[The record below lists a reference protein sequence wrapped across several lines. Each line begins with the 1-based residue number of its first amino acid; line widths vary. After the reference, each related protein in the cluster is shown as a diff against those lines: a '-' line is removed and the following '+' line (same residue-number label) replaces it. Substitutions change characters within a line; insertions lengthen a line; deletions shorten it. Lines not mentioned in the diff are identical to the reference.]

1 MKLVSVIVLAYKSAK
16 TIAQTLDSIK
26 NQTYQD
32 IELIIT
38 DDCSPDHTVEETQRW
53 LADNEGAL
61 PKMRLVTTQQNTGIP
76 GNINRALKYAQGAY
90 VKLIAADDY
99 MARDAVAEYV
109 KFCEKNPKVIPIAKV
124 HLFSDDNVG
133 ETVDFE
139 AVENYCKRCY
149 EFAAETDY
157 KKQYRMLLKQNCIVA
172 PSGSF
177 YPIEII
183 QKLGGY
189 DERYRWFEDYP
200 MNLKIMHEGYRCGLI
215 HRELIYY
222 RISGGS
228 ITASQQMRLKKT
240 EMKLFFRERM
250 FYMMQAGM
258 GWEAVKQL
266 KYWVQ
271 IAFNR

>member
-26 NQTYQD
+26 NQTYQN

-38 DDCSPDHTVEETQRW
+38 DDGSPDHTVEETQRW

-76 GNINRALKYAQGAY
+76 GNINRALKYAQGDY

-99 MARDAVAEYV
+99 MARDAVSEYV

-124 HLFSDDNVG
+124 HLFSDDNAG
-133 ETVDFE
+133 ETVDFA

-149 EFAAETDY
+149 EFAAQTDY

-177 YPIEII
+177 YPMEII

-200 MNLKIMHEGYRCGLI
+200 RNLKVMHEGYRCGLI
-215 HRELIYY
+215 RRELIYY

-271 IAFNR
+271 IAFKR